1 MTVTQPIRLLLV
13 DDHELVRLGLRAV
26 VEMETD
32 IRVVGEAA
40 DGDAAVRQALATEP
54 DVVVMDVRMGP
65 TDGIDAC
72 RQLRSQMP
80 TVGVLML
87 TSFGTKEAVLSALM
101 AGASGFLVKNT
112 GRAELLRAI
121 RAVAAGESL
130 LDPAVTKTVTDRLLQ
145 LAAEAGDPRIAALS
159 PREREVL
166 QQVARGLTN
175 HEIAGELSISDATA
189 RNHVSHILE
198 KLGMSRRS
206 EAAALAAQVGLAP
219 EHE

>member
-1 MTVTQPIRLLLV
+1 
-13 DDHELVRLGLRAV
+13 
-26 VEMETD
+26 
-32 IRVVGEAA
+32 VVGEAG
-40 DGDAAVRQALATEP
+40 DGDGAVREALASQP

-80 TVGVLML
+80 AVGVLML

-145 LAAEAGDPRIAALS
+145 LAAEVGDPRIAALS

-166 QQVARGLTN
+166 QEVARGRTN
-175 HEIAGELSISDATA
+175 HEIAGELGISDATA

-206 EAAALAAQVGLAP
+206 EAAALAAQVGLAADSD
-219 EHE
+219 